1 MSIIGWI
8 VLGLIAGW
16 IGSKIVN
23 RQGEGFFLDILLG
36 IVGAFVGG
44 LVFTALGGTGV
55 TGFNL
60 YSMVVAI
67 VGAIIVLLI
76 YHAMF
81 GRRAY

>member
-1 MSIIGWI
+1 MLSII
-8 VLGLIAGW
+8 
-16 IGSKIVN
+16 
-23 RQGEGFFLDILLG
+23 
-36 IVGAFVGG
+36 GAFVGG

-60 YSMVVAI
+60 YSVVVAI
-67 VGAIIVLLI
+67 VGAIIVLII